1 LLLPVIPGLNAGSSQ
16 PACNSL
22 RGEPCRSYESFDNTA
37 SPSQPTSADV
47 ADESGGG
54 GGSPTMSLRVRPR
67 RPHDDRTYNFKLIVT
82 SSDSNCLGGV
92 TVRLG
97 GETARTDSRGI
108 AHISHRYGKPGT
120 RTAKAGKAGCGKARF
135 EITVR
140 P

>member
-1 LLLPVIPGLNAGSSQ
+1 MG
-16 PACNSL
+16 
-22 RGEPCRSYESFDNTA
+22 
-37 SPSQPTSADV
+37 
-47 ADESGGG
+47 
-54 GGSPTMSLRVRPR
+54 LRVRPR

-82 SSDSNCLGGV
+82 SSNPACVEGA

-108 AHISHRYGKPGT
+108 AHISHRYGRPGT

-135 EITVR
+135 GITVR